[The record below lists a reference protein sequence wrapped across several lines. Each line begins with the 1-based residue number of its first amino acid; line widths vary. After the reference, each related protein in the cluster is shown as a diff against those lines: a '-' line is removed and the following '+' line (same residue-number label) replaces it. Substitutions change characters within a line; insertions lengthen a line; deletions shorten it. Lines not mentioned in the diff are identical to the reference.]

1 LVASDSLISRFQIST
16 SQIINV
22 LDHPY
27 AHIEDGNL
35 YRSAYLEF
43 PALLL
48 EAVEEG
54 TEPNIPYF
62 EKSFDMLATKV
73 RELEEHIEASENKGS
88 FLAKLKHIKSTLHE
102 HRGIGDYANVYQRLH
117 EREEQL
123 EALIAEN
130 RQKNLEIKRALVE
143 DARALQDSADWRN
156 TAESLKTMRQNWIK
170 TGSVPDE
177 FTEELEEAFKQALDY
192 FFERRNAFL
201 DEKNATIRAAEEN
214 YRALIKEA
222 ELLKSMSLSDAK
234 NKVKDLIFAWKALPK
249 VPAPIQKNLWRDF
262 SRQTL
267 PYKKKSGGS
276 TTDERPQRPFQDRR
290 GSRNRSMDIPH
301 VLREK
306 ERLLGKL
313 EELENE
319 WNANADQSF
328 KQLVEQ
334 FKEAG
339 ASMGDKGKQVHF
351 QFNYLAA
358 QIRERLFLEN
368 LVRHR
373 NEGFEQESEE
383 TQKQLLMEALRELIR
398 RDEQEYDEFQEN
410 LGKFNIQTDDADKM
424 MQRKKQ
430 SLENRIDAKKA
441 LLQKI
446 AQ

>member
-1 LVASDSLISRFQIST
+1 
-16 SQIINV
+16 

-35 YRSAYLEF
+35 YRSAYLSF

-48 EAVEEG
+48 EPIEEG

-62 EKSFDMLATKV
+62 EKSYAALAKKV
-73 RELEEHIEASENKGS
+73 SDLEAHIDASDNKGS

-102 HRGIGDYANVYQRLH
+102 HRGIGDYAGLYQSLSQ
-117 EREEQL
+117 REEAL

-143 DARALQDSADWRN
+143 DARALQDSVDWRN
-156 TAESLKTMRQNWIK
+156 TAEKLKTLRQNWIK

-177 FTEELEEAFKQALDY
+177 FTEELEEAFKQALDH

-201 DEKNATIRAAEEN
+201 DEKNAMIRAAEEK
-214 YRALIKEA
+214 YRALISEA
-222 ELLKSMSLSDAK
+222 ELLKTMSLSDAK
-234 NKVKDLIFAWKALPK
+234 NKVKELIYAWKALPK
-249 VPAPIQKNLWRDF
+249 VPGPVQKNLWRDF
-262 SRQTL
+262 SRHTL
-267 PYKKKSGGS
+267 PYKKKTVP
-276 TTDERPQRPFQDRR
+276 TTGEERSQRTFPPRKFA
-290 GSRNRSMDIPH
+290 RSKATDIPE

-306 ERLLGKL
+306 ERLFSQLEKL
-313 EELENE
+313 EDDWSGDKENTFKNLMEL
-319 WNANADQSF
+319 F
-328 KQLVEQ
+328 KQ
-334 FKEAG
+334 AG
-339 ASMGDKGKQVHF
+339 ASMGEKGKQVHY

-368 LVRHR
+368 LVRNRH
-373 NEGFEQESEE
+373 EDFDQASEE
-383 TQKQLLMEALRELIR
+383 KQQQLLVEALKELIH
-398 RDEQEYDEFQEN
+398 RDEQEYEEFLQN

-430 SLENRIDAKKA
+430 SLENRIAAKKA

-446 AQ
+446 TH